1 VEAAWLWR
9 PAWQV
14 SDGGINITASASATP
29 SSSAPSPTKREF
41 LFSVFFFNYIIGFAS
56 VQRQQQ
62 QQRFTTSNNNRSRQ
76 IYQ

>member
-41 LFSVFFFNYIIGFAS
+41 LFSVFFNYIIGFAS